1 MPRENCL
8 YFRLQLN
15 IEIHGYLAMLELPV
29 GLPINYNLIFRK
41 EREKGKKERKNQDEE
56 QPGKL
61 FYWKCIELIAF

>member
-41 EREKGKKERKNQDEE
+41 EREKGKKEKKNKMKNNRVNYFI
-56 QPGKL
+56 GNAL
-61 FYWKCIELIAF
+61 N